1 MIKIIIIIIIIIKQS
16 RTAVNENIL
25 TEYQEKPN
33 ERLKDFTACCFFMY
47 IIKVL
52 HRHTLN

>member
-1 MIKIIIIIIIIIKQS
+1 MIKIIITIIIKQS